1 MATASQ
7 WLAGARPRTLSAAL
21 APVAAGSGVAAYE
34 GSFRLGI
41 ALLALLV
48 AMALQVGVNYAND
61 YSDGIRGTDDE
72 RVGPVRL
79 VGQKLAQPQQVK
91 IAAFTAFGVAAV
103 AGLLLVVVSQVWWL
117 LPVGLVSVAAGWF
130 YTGGSRPYGYA
141 GLGEVSVFIFFGLV
155 ATAGTS
161 WAQVGTLTWPAIVA
175 AIPIGLWSSAILLAN
190 NIRDIPGD
198 TVAGKNTLAVRLGD
212 RRARLAYSGCLL
224 VGFLVGASL
233 GLIQLWA
240 FLVLLALPLAIAPIK
255 AVQSGASGRDLIGVL
270 VATSTVL
277 LAGGL
282 FLGLGLAL
290 PT

>member
-161 WAQVGTLTWPAIVA
+161 WAQVGALTWPAIVA
-175 AIPIGLWSSAILLAN
+175 AVPIGLWSSAILLAN

-233 GLIQLWA
+233 GLVHLWA
-240 FLVLLALPLAIAPIK
+240 LLVLLALPLAIAPIK

-277 LAGGL
+277 LTGGL
-282 FLGLGLAL
+282 LLGLGLAL

>member
-21 APVAAGSGVAAYE
+21 APVAAGSGVAVFE
-34 GSFRLGI
+34 DSFQIGI

-48 AMALQVGVNYAND
+48 ALALQVGVNYAND

-79 VGQKLAQPQQVK
+79 VGQKLAEPRQVK
-91 IAAFTAFGVAAV
+91 VAAFAAFGTAAV
-103 AGLLLVVVSQVWWL
+103 AGLLLVVISQVWWL
-117 LPVGLVSVAAGWF
+117 LPVGLVSVGAGWF

-141 GLGEVSVFIFFGLV
+141 GLGELSVFIFFGLV
-155 ATAGTS
+155 ATAGTT
-161 WAQVGTLTWPAIVA
+161 WAQVGALTWPAIVA

-212 RRARLAYSGCLL
+212 HRARLAYSGCVLM
-224 VGFLVGASL
+224 GFLISASL
-233 GLIQLWA
+233 GLIQPWA
-240 FLVLLALPLAIAPIK
+240 LVVLLALPLAVGPIK
-255 AVQSGASGRDLIGVL
+255 TLQAGASGRDLIAVLIATSSVLLTGGVL
-270 VATSTVL
+270 
-277 LAGGL
+277 
-282 FLGLGLAL
+282 LGVGMAL
-290 PT
+290 PS

>member
-1 MATASQ
+1 MATVSQ

-91 IAAFTAFGVAAV
+91 IAAFTAFGVAAL

-190 NIRDIPGD
+190 NIRDIPG
-198 TVAGKNTLAVRLGD
+198 GHCRWKKYFGSAVGR
-212 RRARLAYSGCLL
+212 SP
-224 VGFLVGASL
+224 STL
-233 GLIQLWA
+233 GLQR
-240 FLVLLALPLAIAPIK
+240 LPPGGFPGRSFTRASPPVGVSRFVGTAI
-255 AVQSGASGRDLIGVL
+255 GD
-270 VATSTVL
+270 STHKSNSVRSIRS
-277 LAGGL
+277 
-282 FLGLGLAL
+282 
-290 PT
+290 